1 MMRLAPPGSPA
12 PTMRCGATSLW
23 ENFLYLLDHL
33 AKSAILD
40 AYAKAAGQELDGKAL
55 SPESSSALVANAFGY
70 FLDRPGELPPLP
82 NLSSAGWPAES
93 VQLEANVRFPWAG
106 GRHPWLDVLVETGTH
121 TIGIE
126 SKRYE
131 PYRGRHE
138 PSFSDAYDRDVWSPS
153 MKPFL
158 DVMSKLRAGRLDL
171 HALDATQLVKH
182 ALALST
188 QCGKS
193 GKQPVLYYLY
203 ADPSAWPDGRQ
214 VANEDRLRHH
224 DHLKAFEAE
233 VAGAHVQF
241 VAGTYPELLAAW
253 RQAAHPLQQH
263 AEAVST
269 YFSVAPLRSSK

>member
-1 MMRLAPPGSPA
+1 MQCNLVSHLEKR
-12 PTMRCGATSLW
+12 
-23 ENFLYLLDHL
+23 LYLLDHL
-33 AKSAILD
+33 PKSAILA
-40 AYAKAAGQELDGKAL
+40 AYEKAAGKELDGKSR

-70 FLDRPGELPPLP
+70 FLNRPGELAALP
-82 NLSSAGWPAES
+82 GLPTAGWPAVS

-106 GRHPWLDVLVETGTH
+106 GRHPWLDVLVETSTH

-158 DVMSKLRAGRLDL
+158 DVMSKLRAARLDL
-171 HALDATQLVKH
+171 RALDATQLVKH

-188 QCGKS
+188 LCGKT

-203 ADPSAWPDGRQ
+203 ADPPAWPDGRQ
-214 VANEDRLRHH
+214 IASDDRLRHA
-224 DHLKAFEAE
+224 DHLKLFEGE

-241 VAGTYPELLAAW
+241 VSGTYPELLSVWSAA
-253 RQAAHPLQQH
+253 ALSLQKH
-263 AEAVST
+263 ADAVST
-269 YFSVAPLRSSK
+269 HFGVAVPRPLK